1 MKPFCLRLDSLSKA
15 QITEMSIYLCHFLL
29 SASVPATGKCR
40 LCKQGCSGKLRMRRL
55 LCRVTEWTL
64 SQPIKRLSAPLATPP
79 RLNPRSSTLILIG
92 QPHVALFCRCWMAMG
107 NWRVWWSLMLKRKKC
122 LHARKHAETPKSQDI
137 NPKNEFSAGRI
148 LSYASETLEERKPDG
163 FTLYSSIYLTA
174 QMSNE
179 DHSLLS
185 INSHP
190 DFSQSGLHLYLS
202 ALHVHLAVDGTMWW
216 QPFFL
221 RFDSS
226 SRMIH
231 SPSFPARSRRGW
243 KELMYISSLLIFVN
257 TVHLI
262 IADFDLNCAKSWC
275 S

>member
-1 MKPFCLRLDSLSKA
+1 
-15 QITEMSIYLCHFLL
+15 
-29 SASVPATGKCR
+29 
-40 LCKQGCSGKLRMRRL
+40 MRRL

-64 SQPIKRLSAPLATPP
+64 SHPIKRLSASLATPP

-122 LHARKHAETPKSQDI
+122 LHARKHAETPKS
-137 NPKNEFSAGRI
+137 S
-148 LSYASETLEERKPDG
+148 
-163 FTLYSSIYLTA
+163 
-174 QMSNE
+174 
-179 DHSLLS
+179 
-185 INSHP
+185 P

-275 S
+275 GLGWFKSHHRTFKYQS